1 MWTIVAVADGT
12 VAGFAQMQSDG
23 VIQAHLSLI
32 AVANTQR
39 GKGIGRR
46 LVEEAFRHS
55 DGQRVDLLSDTAA
68 EYYRSFIHKEMPGF
82 RIYP

>member
-1 MWTIVAVADGT
+1 MWTIVAVTDGT
-12 VAGFAQMQSDG
+12 VAGFAQMQSYG
-23 VIQAHLSLI
+23 VIQAHLSFI
-32 AVANTQR
+32 VVANTHR

-55 DGQRVDLLSDTAA
+55 GGQRVDLLADTAA
-68 EYYRSFIHKEMPGF
+68 KFYRSFSHKEMPGF